1 MKRFITAFWG
11 CEMLRAM
18 GFPGIY
24 VQGPNALADLG
35 RLLGEMGFKRPVVLC
50 DAIVAERV
58 WQGVSLSL
66 GDAGIE
72 PEQLMF
78 PGECT
83 AEVIRELSEKARAVM
98 PDVVIGIGGGKTIDS
113 AKGIARSLDLQ
124 IVVCPTVAS
133 NDAPTSRL
141 IVLYDD
147 AHRLVGVEK
156 MRRNPAAVIADTRV
170 IAQAPAR
177 FFAAGIGDAVSKKF
191 EAAQCRNAGA
201 NNFFG
206 TPPLNTTLMMAN
218 AVYDTLVAHGPRA
231 YRSILEGRL
240 DDEVETV
247 VEATVLLSGV
257 GFESGGLSLAHAL
270 IRGLTAV
277 PRMAAMLH
285 GELVAFGTLV
295 QLTVEGRP
303 RAEIQELV
311 ELLCAVNL
319 PVTFKQLG
327 EADLLSDYAMKTVV
341 DVTMATAYTK
351 NMSPPL
357 TADRLRDALM
367 SASQFGTLHLDSRRG
382 AASQGGMKSH
392 TDDES

>member
-1 MKRFITAFWG
+1 
-11 CEMLRAM
+11 MLRAI

-24 VQGPNALADLG
+24 VQGPNALGSLG
-35 RLLGEMGFKRPVVLC
+35 RLLGEMGFKRPVILC

-58 WQGVSLSL
+58 WPEVSQSL
-66 GDAGIE
+66 GAAGLE
-72 PEQLMF
+72 PAQLMF

-83 AEVIRELSEKARAVM
+83 AEVIRKLSDMAQALT
-98 PDVVIGIGGGKTIDS
+98 PDVVVGLGGGKTIDS
-113 AKGIARSLDLQ
+113 AKGIARSLDIQ
-124 IVVCPTVAS
+124 VVVCPTVAS

-147 AHRLVGVEK
+147 NHRLVGVEQ

-191 EAAQCRNAGA
+191 EAAQCRNSGA
-201 NNFFG
+201 NNFYG

-218 AVYDTLVAHGPRA
+218 AVYETLVARGPRA
-231 YRSILEGRL
+231 YQSIVQGRL

-277 PRMAAMLH
+277 PKMAAMLH

-295 QLTVEGRP
+295 QLMAEGRP
-303 RAEIQELV
+303 QSEIQELV
-311 ELLCAVNL
+311 ELLSSVNL

-327 EADLLSDYAMKTVV
+327 EADPLSADAMQTVV
-341 DVTMATAYTK
+341 DVTMATAYAK

-357 TADRLRDALM
+357 TADRLREALI
-367 SASQFGTLHLDSRRG
+367 SANHFGALHLNSGPGPG
-382 AASQGGMKSH
+382 AASPADMKSRAG
-392 TDDES
+392 DES